1 MPSEYVVN
9 SQVDTKG
16 NMPKKPC
23 VLLGITGCIAAYK
36 ACDIVR
42 ELQRHELEVRVLM
55 TRSACQFIGPATMRA
70 LTRFDVAL
78 DLFENTLDPILH
90 ISLAQKADLLII
102 APCTANTLAKMA
114 CGLADNVLTSTALA
128 CTCPILV
135 APAMNSQMYKHPA
148 TQQNISTLKAR
159 GVEVVGPKQSG
170 VLACGIEGAGK
181 LEDPHTI
188 VKAAL
193 ALLDS
198 QSGSY
203 ESSAQEDKNCTQ
215 EFPYVLI
222 SAGPTREPIDAVR
235 YISNYSS
242 GKMGFA
248 LSDAARSE
256 GCKTQLVLGPVSGI
270 PQTEAQISHVVTARE
285 MYKAMLEQARDAD
298 IIICAAAVS
307 DMRPVHQH
315 DFKLKKGKDS
325 SLQSISLVENP
336 DILSDIGKAYGRDA
350 SDKVVIG
357 FAAESED
364 ELHYA
369 TEKLIKKNCDML
381 IGQNIKRN
389 EIFGADTTV
398 AVIIKA
404 DSSECIEFKGSKTNL
419 AKRIIVEA
427 KKMLTEKKR
436 HALSGPSL

>member
-1 MPSEYVVN
+1 MPSEFVLN
-9 SQVDTKG
+9 CQVDTKG
-16 NMPKKPC
+16 NRSKKPC

-42 ELQRHELEVRVLM
+42 ELQRCDLEVRVLM
-55 TRSACQFIGPATMRA
+55 TRSACQFIGPATLRA
-70 LTRFDVAL
+70 LTRFDVTL
-78 DLFENTLDPILH
+78 DLFENASDPIVH

-128 CTCPILV
+128 CSCPILV

-148 TQQNISTLKAR
+148 TQQNISTLAAQ

-181 LEDPHTI
+181 LEDPRTI
-188 VKAAL
+188 VQAAL
-193 ALLDS
+193 ALLDTQGKPYGAS
-198 QSGSY
+198 V
-203 ESSAQEDKNCTQ
+203 QEDKGYTQ
-215 EFPYVLI
+215 ESPCVLI
-222 SAGPTREPIDAVR
+222 SAGPTREPLDAVR

-248 LSDAARSE
+248 LSNAACSE
-256 GCKTQLVLGPVSGI
+256 GCKTQLVLGPVSDI
-270 PQTEAQISHVVTARE
+270 PQMEAQVSHVVTARE
-285 MYKAMLEQARDAD
+285 MHNAMLEQARGAD

-325 SLQSISLVENP
+325 SLRSISFVENP

-357 FAAESED
+357 FAAESEA

-404 DSSECIEFKGSKTNL
+404 DSSECIEFKGSKTDL

-427 KKMLTEKKR
+427 KKMLIEKKQR
-436 HALSGPSL
+436 TLSSPNL